1 LIPTPMDVKRAR
13 VYRRGPRLFFHSVS
27 KTPEGSTVIAPPFI
41 KLEASQEESFL
52 GETLLRVL
60 DASRSGARD
69 IGDEARKPL
78 LELARARTWTVFMK
92 DTFVCDVEKTETE
105 IRLFPAKNASRRP
118 LVPEEEPKLTI
129 PANSLPFDAGTALCK
144 AFASLEPKRRAATK
158 PKRPAAQPPKSADST
173 P

>member
-1 LIPTPMDVKRAR
+1 MKRAR

-27 KTPEGSTVIAPPFI
+27 KTPEGSWVIAPPFI

-52 GETLLRVL
+52 GETLFRVL

-69 IGDEARKPL
+69 MGDEARKPL

-92 DTFVCDVEKTETE
+92 DTLVCDVERSEGE
-105 IRLFPAKNASRRP
+105 IRFFPAKNASRRP
-118 LVPEEEPKLTI
+118 PAPEGAPKVTI
-129 PANSLPFDAGTALCK
+129 PADTSPFDAGNGLRK
-144 AFASLEPKRRAATK
+144 AFASLEPGRRTGTK
-158 PKRPAAQPPKSADST
+158 PKRSQTRAPKNADST

>member
-1 LIPTPMDVKRAR
+1 MKRAR
-13 VYRRGPRLFFHSVS
+13 VYLRGPRLFFHSVS
-27 KTPEGSTVIAPPFI
+27 KTPEGSWVIAPPFI

-69 IGDEARKPL
+69 LGDEARKPL

-92 DTFVCDVEKTETE
+92 DTLVCDVEKTGDAS
-105 IRLFPAKNASRRP
+105 RFFPAKNASRKP
-118 LVPEEEPKLTI
+118 LVPEGEPEFTI
-129 PANSLPFDAGTALCK
+129 PADSAPFDAGKGLRV
-144 AFASLEPKRRAATK
+144 AFRSLEPKRRTPAK
-158 PKRPAAQPPKSADST
+158 PKRSQTRAPKNADSH

>member
-1 LIPTPMDVKRAR
+1 MKRAR

-27 KTPEGSTVIAPPFI
+27 RTAEGSWVIAPPFI

-69 IGDEARKPL
+69 LGDEARKPL

-92 DTFVCDVEKTETE
+92 DTLVCDIEKTEDE
-105 IRLFPAKNASRRP
+105 IRFFPAKNASRRP
-118 LVPEEEPKLTI
+118 LAPEGEPKLTI
-129 PANSLPFDAGTALCK
+129 PADSAPFNAGKGLRE
-144 AFASLEPKRRAATK
+144 AFLSLEPKRRTATK
-158 PKRPAAQPPKSADST
+158 PKRTPAQAPKT
-173 P
+173 PA

>member
-1 LIPTPMDVKRAR
+1 MKRAR

-27 KTPEGSTVIAPPFI
+27 KTPEGSWVIAPPFI

-60 DASRSGARD
+60 DASRPGARD
-69 IGDEARKPL
+69 LGDEARKPL

-92 DTFVCDVEKTETE
+92 DTLVCDVEKTENE
-105 IRLFPAKNASRRP
+105 IHFFPAKNASRRP
-118 LVPEEEPKLTI
+118 LAPEGEPELSI
-129 PANSLPFDAGTALCK
+129 PANSSPFDAGKGLRE
-144 AFASLEPKRRAATK
+144 AFLSLEPKRRTAKK
-158 PKRPAAQPPKSADST
+158 PKRPATQTPKNADST

>member
-1 LIPTPMDVKRAR
+1 MKRAR

-27 KTPEGSTVIAPPFI
+27 KTPEGSWVMASPFI

-69 IGDEARKPL
+69 LGNEARKPL

-92 DTFVCDVEKTETE
+92 DTLVCDVEKSEDS
-105 IRLFPAKNASRRP
+105 IRFFPAKNASRRP
-118 LVPEEEPKLTI
+118 LTPKERTKLTV
-129 PANSLPFDAGTALCK
+129 PADSSPFDVGMRLRE
-144 AFASLEPKRRAATK
+144 AFASLEPKRRTATK
-158 PKRPAAQPPKSADST
+158 PPVKTAR
-173 P
+173 